1 MNLLIVFCF
10 YISVLRS
17 NKISVFKLIT
27 ITTVLIVYV
36 FWLIADSFTGVGIND
51 SVYFHML
58 MPHEGAS
65 VENLT
70 YYGFLIVSLV
80 ISIFLIAY
88 VSWKKKHN
96 RGLSKNYS
104 FYVLFAIV
112 LFTPFMRNFLG
123 SINNLISEQFST
135 EDISKEYVI
144 NSR

>member
-58 MPHEGAS
+58 GDAA
-65 VENLT
+65 NL
-70 YYGFLIVSLV
+70 LI
-80 ISIFLIAY
+80 
-88 VSWKKKHN
+88 
-96 RGLSKNYS
+96 
-104 FYVLFAIV
+104 
-112 LFTPFMRNFLG
+112 
-123 SINNLISEQFST
+123 
-135 EDISKEYVI
+135 
-144 NSR
+144 

>member
-80 ISIFLIAY
+80 ISIFLIDY

-112 LFTPFMRNFLG
+112 LVTPFMRNFLG

-144 NSR
+144 N